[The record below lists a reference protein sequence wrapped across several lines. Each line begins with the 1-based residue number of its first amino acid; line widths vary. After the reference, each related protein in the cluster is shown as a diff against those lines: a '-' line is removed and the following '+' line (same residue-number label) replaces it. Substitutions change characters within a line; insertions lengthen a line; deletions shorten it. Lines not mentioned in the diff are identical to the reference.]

1 MPKRLRIAVIGA
13 GPAGCTLARLLH
25 LSPAPT
31 SVMIFEREQHLHD
44 RDQGGTLDLH
54 EETGLAALRSAR
66 LADTPEFA
74 AIARRD
80 GDSMV
85 LCDKHMRRWID
96 LKSTKDGG
104 WFAEGKPEVDRLAL
118 RKLLLDSLPEG
129 TVVWSKAVAKV
140 HLSTDGTS
148 TIAFTDGTIEPG
160 FDLVVG
166 ADGTRSVVRPLVTQA
181 EPFYSGVGGWNMLC
195 PNAATTRPMLNNL
208 VRRGSL
214 FAYSDGKSLMGQQLG
229 TGDLYIGMFSL
240 KPENWQR
247 TSGYDVNDPKAVK
260 NALLEEFKNWAPELR
275 EIIASID
282 ESKVWP
288 RNLMTLP
295 TGFRWDPKP
304 GITLMGDAAHVMC
317 PFVGQGVN
325 AAMADAMELSR
336 AIEAASDEQ
345 WSRQSLDGHIRQ
357 YERMMWDRVRRAQ
370 KLTED
375 MMGLMLLTPG
385 APASV
390 IEKYVVRATTDDMNI
405 ILASI
410 WGFFVWLY
418 YLFVKTLHTL

>member
-1 MPKRLRIAVIGA
+1 MSKRLRIAIIGG

-25 LSPAPT
+25 LSSAPT
-31 SVMIFEREQHLHD
+31 SVTVFEREQHLHD

-54 EETGLAALRSAR
+54 DETGLAALRSAG
-66 LADTPEFA
+66 LADTPEFT
-74 AIARRD
+74 AIARYD
-80 GDSMV
+80 GDSMI
-85 LCDKHMRRWID
+85 LCDKRMHRWID

-140 HLSTDGTS
+140 QLSTDGTS
-148 TIAFTDGTIEPG
+148 AIVFTDGTKESG

-195 PNAATTRPMLNNL
+195 PNAAMTRPILTGL

-229 TGDLYIGMFSL
+229 SGDLYITMFSL
-240 KPENWQR
+240 KPEDWQR
-247 TSGYDVNDPKAVK
+247 NSGYDVNNPKAVK
-260 NALLEEFKNWAPELR
+260 SALQEEFKHWAPELR

-288 RNLMTLP
+288 RNLMTFP
-295 TGFRWDPKP
+295 TGIRWDSKP
-304 GITLMGDAAHVMC
+304 GVTLMGDAAHVMC

-325 AAMADAMELSR
+325 AAMADALELSK
-336 AIEAASDEQ
+336 AIEATLDGQ
-345 WSRQSLDGHIRQ
+345 WSKESLYGHIQQ
-357 YERMMWDRVRRAQ
+357 YETTMWDRVYKAQ

-375 MMGLMLLTPG
+375 MIGLMLLTPG
-385 APASV
+385 APANV
-390 IEKYVVRATTDDMNI
+390 IEKYVVRATTDNMNV
-405 ILASI
+405 ILSSI
-410 WGFFVWLY
+410 WGIFIWLY
-418 YLFVKTLHTL
+418 YLFIKTLNRF